1 MKTKKYEIYDYWKD
15 KAITKDFEVKLW
27 KECTAEEEAVNII
40 EFSDST
46 VCWACGTYS
55 NEVDD
60 TNNIETLWNHDH
72 LLHRAHILA
81 SSKGGEDSPSN
92 LFLLCPNCHN
102 EAPDTTNPKNFYA
115 WVYYK
120 RKHDNWVKVFKREFE
135 KASQIKGIDMGELIR
150 RCSSLNIR
158 VDMIEVWGKQ
168 MVERCALHGFEISL
182 STKMLS
188 FTDIIL
194 ENTEEEHNP
203 E

>member
-1 MKTKKYEIYDYWKD
+1 MILGFDSLLGLWYFIQMKWMIRITSKLYGIMIICCTERIFLPVQKVERTRHLIYFYY
-15 KAITKDFEVKLW
+15 ALIATMKLQ
-27 KECTAEEEAVNII
+27 TRRILRI
-40 EFSDST
+40 SMLGST
-46 VCWACGTYS
+46 
-55 NEVDD
+55 
-60 TNNIETLWNHDH
+60 I
-72 LLHRAHILA
+72 
-81 SSKGGEDSPSN
+81 
-92 LFLLCPNCHN
+92 
-102 EAPDTTNPKNFYA
+102 
-115 WVYYK
+115 K

-135 KASQIKGIDMGELIR
+135 EASQIKGIDMGELIR